1 MINVKVLPGAEE
13 FSELRQGKYYY
24 VDKTDF
30 LNRFFSPLSSKVALF
45 TRPRR
50 FGKTM
55 IMSMLSEFLDIRKN
69 SRKLFAGLKVADN
82 ETVCRE

>member
-30 LNRFFSPLSSKVALF
+30 LNRFFSPPPLIESGPVHQTTPF
-45 TRPRR
+45 W
-50 FGKTM
+50 
-55 IMSMLSEFLDIRKN
+55 KN
-69 SRKLFAGLKVADN
+69 HDHVHAVRVS
-82 ETVCRE
+82 

>member
-30 LNRFFSPLSSKVALF
+30 LNRFFSPSH
-45 TRPRR
+45 
-50 FGKTM
+50 
-55 IMSMLSEFLDIRKN
+55 RKWPC
-69 SRKLFAGLKVADN
+69 SPDHAVLEKP
-82 ETVCRE
+82 